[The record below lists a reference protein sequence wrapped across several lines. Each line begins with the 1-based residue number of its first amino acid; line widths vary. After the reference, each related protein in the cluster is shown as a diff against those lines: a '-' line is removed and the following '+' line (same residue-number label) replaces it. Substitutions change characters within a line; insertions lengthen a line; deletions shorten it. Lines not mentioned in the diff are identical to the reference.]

1 MRDIK
6 RIDFHGQSPGNLS
19 SEHGEREGEAPVALP
34 REGATRVPV
43 IDTVILAAGSSRR
56 LGFNKLFLNVNGEPV
71 LTRTLRTFLDLQIG
85 TIFVVTG
92 FERERIER
100 LLKDA
105 PVVLVHNSSF
115 EEGMST
121 SVRAVLPFLDA
132 GHGLF
137 LHLGDK
143 PFVEGE
149 TLRRMIE
156 SFSQGTHPI
165 ILPVYQGQKGHP
177 ALIEVIKYLDEMRTL
192 EGDTALRPII
202 ERHSQDILYVEGDE
216 GILLDLDTERD
227 IDLVRRRGYTIEKS

>member
-6 RIDFHGQSPGNLS
+6 G
-19 SEHGEREGEAPVALP
+19 
-34 REGATRVPV
+34 
-43 IDTVILAAGSSRR
+43 IDTIILAAGSSRR
-56 LGFNKLFLNVNGEPV
+56 LGFNKLFLNVEGEPV
-71 LTRTLRTFLDLQIG
+71 LKRTIRTFLDLQIG

-92 FERERIER
+92 FERQRIEH
-100 LLKDA
+100 LLSDT

-115 EEGMST
+115 EQGMST
-121 SVRAVLPFLDA
+121 SVRAVLPFIDTT
-132 GHGLF
+132 HGLF

-143 PFVEGE
+143 PFVKGE
-149 TLRRMIE
+149 TLRRMSE
-156 SFSQGTHPI
+156 SFAKGTHPI

-177 ALIEVIKYLDEMRTL
+177 ALIDVTKYIEEMRIL

-227 IDLVRRRGYTIEKS
+227 IGLLRGRGYTIEKS